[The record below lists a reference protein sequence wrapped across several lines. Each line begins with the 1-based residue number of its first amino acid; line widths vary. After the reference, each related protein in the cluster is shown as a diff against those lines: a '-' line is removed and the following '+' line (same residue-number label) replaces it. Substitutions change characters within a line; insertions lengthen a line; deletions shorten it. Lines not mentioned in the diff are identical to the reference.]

1 LAVGDIESVQRNAQL
16 KREAMQVHLHVE
28 LERKMPRKLLEKV
41 NEMEY
46 ELTFKSCLNTFDCIK
61 VSLQLKVIK
70 LNL

>member
-1 LAVGDIESVQRNAQL
+1 MAVGDIESVQRNAKL

-46 ELTFKSCLNTFDCIK
+46 ELNFKNCLNTSILSYKNYFFLSHIC
-61 VSLQLKVIK
+61 
-70 LNL
+70 